1 MQVPRPAANRPP
13 KFRYPWRTGN
23 RFELLID
30 GRRFVP
36 RLIEAVDGARREVL
50 VEMYLFESG
59 EVASRLIRAL
69 VDAAR
74 RGVTVRL
81 LLDDFGALGLARAD
95 RERLRAAGAALA
107 FYNPL
112 RTAKLLRNFFR
123 DHRKLVVVDG
133 EVAYTGGTGIT
144 DEFDPPAHPERAWRE
159 TMLEI
164 RGPAVRDWQALFFE
178 VWRRLAPAPA
188 ALPSTG
194 PAPAGASLGRV
205 TATSGPIGQEIKRS
219 LLKQVRRARTRVWIS
234 TAYFIPPWRIRRALG
249 RAVRRGV
256 DVRLLL
262 PGPFT
267 DHPAVRHAGRR
278 FYQRLLRQGVR
289 IFEYQPRFLHQK
301 AILCDDW
308 VSIGSANLDRW
319 NLRWNL
325 EANQEVN
332 DPRFAQAVHA
342 MLANDFRESVECR
355 YEAWRRRPWTARLP
369 EWLWG
374 RVDLLLE
381 RFGRRRDDR

>member
-1 MQVPRPAANRPP
+1 MPGPDAANDHPP
-13 KFRYPWRTGN
+13 KFRFPWRPGN
-23 RFELLID
+23 HFELLMD

-36 RLIEAVDGARREVL
+36 RLIESVDAARREVL

-59 EVASRLIRAL
+59 EVASRFIRAL
-69 VDAAR
+69 IDAAR
-74 RGVTVRL
+74 RGVAVRV

-95 RERLRAAGAALA
+95 RERLRVADVELA

-112 RTAKLLRNFFR
+112 RAAKLTRNFFR

-133 EVAYTGGTGIT
+133 EAAYTGGAGLT
-144 DEFDPPAHPERAWRE
+144 DEFDPPVHPERAWRE

-164 RGPAVRDWQALFFE
+164 RGPVVQDWRTLFFE
-178 VWRRLAPAPA
+178 VWRRQPTIPAPPA
-188 ALPSTG
+188 G
-194 PAPAGASLGRV
+194 PAPAGEALGRV
-205 TATSGPIGQEIKRS
+205 TATRGPVGQEIKRS
-219 LLKQVRRARTRVWIS
+219 LLKRVRGARARAWIATAYFLPPWRVRRALRQ
-234 TAYFIPPWRIRRALG
+234 
-249 RAVRRGV
+249 AVRRGV

-262 PGPFT
+262 PGPLT

-278 FYQRLLRQGVR
+278 FYQRLLRHGVR

-301 AILCDDW
+301 VILCDDW

-325 EANQEVN
+325 EANQEVSN
-332 DPRFAQAVHA
+332 PGFARAVHA
-342 MLANDFRESVECR
+342 MLTNDFREAVECR
-355 YEAWRRRPWTARLP
+355 YDTWRRRPWTARLP

-381 RFGRRRDDR
+381 RLGRREKPQ